1 MKKLFSI
8 LLIAVVLCFS
18 TAVSGDSVVSRVTDS
33 VSDTLTA
40 EQQTNLAQKLDGISE
55 RTGYDVLVYLT
66 DSIDGKTEEAF
77 VEEYY
82 DWISLELDI
91 DRGAV
96 ILLVALQERI
106 VYIDCADDAK
116 VAVSYYD
123 VEDML
128 DAVTDDLSNGEYYSA
143 CITFAEMCDSRITAY
158 INGTSSDS
166 ATNYNPPYDNDYND
180 DYNYDYGEGN
190 KSDILYLALF
200 AVIAGVIVGFISVSV
215 MKSKLRSVRP
225 QNEATSYVV
234 PGSMQVTVSYD
245 SFLYRNVTRRER
257 PRNNNNG
264 RSGGGGFSSRGGG
277 FGGGGFG
284 GGRHRGS
291 GRRF

>member
-8 LLIAVVLCFS
+8 LLIVFVLCAS
-18 TAVSGDSVVSRVTDS
+18 TAVSGYSVVSRVTDS

-40 EQQTNLAQKLDGISE
+40 EQQTDLAQKLDGISE
-55 RTGYDVLVYLT
+55 RTGYDVLIYIA
-66 DSIDGKTEEAF
+66 DSLDGKTEEAF
-77 VEEYY
+77 IEDYY
-82 DWISLELDI
+82 DWISLELGI
-91 DRGAV
+91 DKGAA

-106 VYIDCADDAK
+106 VYIDCADEARY
-116 VAVSYYD
+116 AVSSYD

-128 DAVTDDLSNGEYYSA
+128 DAVTDDLSKGEYYKA
-143 CITFAEMCDSRITAY
+143 CITFADMCDGRITAY
-158 INGTSSDS
+158 INGTSVDSDI
-166 ATNYNPPYDNDYND
+166 NYNPPYDNDYND

-200 AVIAGVIVGFISVSV
+200 AVIAGVVVGFISVTV
-215 MKSKLRSVRP
+215 MKSKLRSVKR

-245 SFLYRNVTRRER
+245 AFLYRNVTRRER

-277 FGGGGFG
+277 FGGGSFG

>member
-1 MKKLFSI
+1 MKKLLS
-8 LLIAVVLCFS
+8 LLILVCVLCFA
-18 TAVSGDSVVSRVTDS
+18 TGVSGYSVVSRVTDS

-40 EQQTNLAQKLDGISE
+40 EQQTDLAQKLDDISE
-55 RTGYDVLVYLT
+55 RTGYDVLIYIV
-66 DSIDGKTEEAF
+66 DSLDGKTEESF

-91 DRGAV
+91 DKGAV
-96 ILLVALQERI
+96 ILLIALEERI
-106 VYIDCADDAK
+106 VYIDCADEAQA
-116 VAVSYYD
+116 AVSYYD
-123 VEDML
+123 VENML
-128 DAVTDDLSNGEYYSA
+128 DAVTDDLSDGEYYQA
-143 CITFAEMCDSRITAY
+143 CVTFAEMCDGRISAY

-166 ATNYNPPYDNDYND
+166 STNYNPPYDNDYND

-200 AVIAGVIVGFISVSV
+200 AVIAGVVVGSISVTV
-215 MKSKLRSVRP
+215 MKSKLKSVRP

-245 SFLYRNVTRRER
+245 AFLYRNVTRRER